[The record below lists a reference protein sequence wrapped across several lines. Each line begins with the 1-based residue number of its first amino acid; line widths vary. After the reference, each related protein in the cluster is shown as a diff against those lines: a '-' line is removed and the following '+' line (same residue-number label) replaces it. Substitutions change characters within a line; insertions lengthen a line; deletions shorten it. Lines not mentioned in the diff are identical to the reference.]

1 VIHPQSS
8 DSSTIDSSDATT
20 STVSTDSPWRRHRD
34 AVPGLRS
41 GTDAERPAPITTVVV
56 SGRLDALAASRLRG
70 EVSNLLDEGV
80 IRIVVDLTDVTFV
93 DSAGLAALAGGMK
106 HARAAGGD
114 LRIARSPHPDAA
126 RIFRLTRFD
135 QIFRMAESV
144 DSLVASW

>member
-1 VIHPQSS
+1 MI
-8 DSSTIDSSDATT
+8 
-20 STVSTDSPWRRHRD
+20 STDSTRRRQRD
-34 AVPGLRS
+34 AVPGS
-41 GTDAERPAPITTVVV
+41 GTDGERPAPITTVVV

-70 EVSNLLDEGV
+70 EVSDLLDEGV
-80 IRIVVDLTDVTFV
+80 SRIVVDLTDVTFV